1 MRTPSR
7 EVGALAGTVGHP
19 GCGPAARTLSRNA
32 PGASSAAECRD
43 AGGGSVTGP
52 SLRVLAN
59 LCWMVPGDVGGS
71 EEYASRLLAAVAGAG
86 DGIEVEVAAL
96 RGAVEAHREL
106 GAFRCHEAP
115 YGGRRRS
122 VRLALEST
130 WLARRSAGFDLV
142 HHFGGRLPERWTA
155 PAAVAVHDIQP
166 IDLPGNFS
174 AVKRRYLGWSVPRSV
189 RRCRLVTVPSQWV
202 ADRLTDRLGA
212 PPDRIAVVPSTWAPD
227 LGPPGLESPAE
238 GAGRSGAD
246 GQAGGEGGRER
257 PFVLY
262 PAVTHPHKNH
272 DRLIE
277 AHRLLRRRHPDV
289 ELVLTGSPGR
299 SHARVAG
306 LVGGGSGV
314 VHLGRVPADR
324 LHRLI
329 GAAAA
334 VAFPSRYEGFGLPV
348 LEAMHAGTPVV
359 AAAAAALPEVAGDG
373 AALVDPDDLDGW
385 VDALDEVLSGS
396 PETRKRVEQG
406 RVRALR
412 YAPSVAAA
420 RLTEAWRRTAG
431 A

>member
-1 MRTPSR
+1 MTDR
-7 EVGALAGTVGHP
+7 GI
-19 GCGPAARTLSRNA
+19 
-32 PGASSAAECRD
+32 
-43 AGGGSVTGP
+43 
-52 SLRVLAN
+52 RVLAN

-71 EEYASRLLAAVAGAG
+71 EEYASRLLAAVADAG
-86 DGIEVEVAAL
+86 TAGIEVEVAAL
-96 RGAVEAHREL
+96 RGAAEAHREL

-130 WLARRSAGFDLV
+130 WLARRSAGYDLV
-142 HHFGGRLPERWTA
+142 HHFGGRLPEWWTA

-174 AVKRRYLGWSVPRSV
+174 PVKRRYLGWSVPRSV

-202 ADRLTDRLGA
+202 ADRLIDRLGV
-212 PPDRIAVVPSTWAPD
+212 PPERVAVVSSTWATA
-227 LGPPGLESPAE
+227 PGLVGAESPAE
-238 GAGRSGAD
+238 GAGAGRIG
-246 GQAGGEGGRER
+246 AGGSAGEGEGRER

-272 DRLIE
+272 ELLIA
-277 AHRLLRRRHPDV
+277 AHRRLRRRHPDV

-306 LVGGGSGV
+306 LAGGAPGV

-329 GAAAA
+329 GAAVA

-359 AAAAAALPEVAGDG
+359 AAAVAALPEVAGDAG
-373 AALVDPDDLDGW
+373 AMVDPDDLDGW

-396 PETRKRVEQG
+396 PEARRRVERG
-406 RVRALR
+406 RARALR
-412 YAPSVAAA
+412 YAPAGAAA
-420 RLTEAWRRTAG
+420 RLTEAWRRAAG

>member
-1 MRTPSR
+1 MLGR
-7 EVGALAGTVGHP
+7 
-19 GCGPAARTLSRNA
+19 GPAARTLSGDG
-32 PGASSAAECRD
+32 PGFFGAAERRD
-43 AGGGSVTGP
+43 AGVGSVTGP

-86 DGIEVEVAAL
+86 EGIEVEVAAL

-106 GAFRCHEAP
+106 SAFRCHEAP

-130 WLARRSAGFDLV
+130 WLARRSAGFDLI
-142 HHFGGRLPERWTA
+142 HHLGGRLPERWTA

-166 IDLPGNFS
+166 LDLPGNFS
-174 AVKRRYLGWSVPRSV
+174 AAKRRYLGWSVPRSV

-212 PPDRIAVVPSTWAPD
+212 PPDRIAVVPSTWASD
-227 LGPPGLESPAE
+227 LGHPGPESPTE

-246 GQAGGEGGRER
+246 GQGEEGRER

-272 DRLIE
+272 ELLIA

-299 SHARVAG
+299 SEARVARLAADAPG
-306 LVGGGSGV
+306 IAR
-314 VHLGRVPADR
+314 LGRVPSAR

-359 AAAAAALPEVAGDG
+359 AADAAALPEVAGDG

-396 PETRKRVEQG
+396 PETRRRVE
-406 RVRALR
+406 RARERARR

-420 RLTEAWRRTAG
+420 RLTEAWRRAAG

>member
-7 EVGALAGTVGHP
+7 EGPGRNGASGRRPRRPGPGPLVTEPPVRVGHGPHP
-19 GCGPAARTLSRNA
+19 GGP
-32 PGASSAAECRD
+32 
-43 AGGGSVTGP
+43 V
-52 SLRVLAN
+52 RVLAN

-71 EEYASRLLAAVAGAG
+71 EEYASRLLAAVAAAGAA
-86 DGIEVEVAAL
+86 GIEVEVAAL
-96 RGAVEAHREL
+96 RGAASVHPEL
-106 GAFRCHEAP
+106 SAFRCHEAP

-155 PAAVAVHDIQP
+155 PASVTVHDIQP
-166 IDLPGNFS
+166 IEWPGNFS
-174 AVKRRYLGWSVPRSV
+174 AAKRRYLGWSVPRSV
-189 RRCRLVTVPSQWV
+189 RRCRLVAVPSQWV
-202 ADRLTDRLGA
+202 ADRLIDRLEA
-212 PPDRIAVVPSTWAPD
+212 PSERIAVVPPTWAPPR
-227 LGPPGLESPAE
+227 PPGAGSPAAE
-238 GAGRSGAD
+238 AV
-246 GQAGGEGGRER
+246 RER

-272 DRLIE
+272 ELLIA
-277 AHRLLRRRHPDV
+277 AHRLLRRRHPDA

-299 SHARVAG
+299 SHARVAALAG
-306 LVGGGSGV
+306 AEPGI

-348 LEAMHAGTPVV
+348 LEAMWAGTPVV
-359 AAAAAALPEVAGDG
+359 AAAAAALPEVAGDAG
-373 AALVDPDDLDGW
+373 ALVDPDDLAGW

-396 PETRKRVEQG
+396 PETRRRVERG
-406 RVRALR
+406 RVRARR
-412 YAPSVAAA
+412 YGPPRAAA
-420 RLTEAWRRTAG
+420 RLTEAWRRAAG

>member
-1 MRTPSR
+1 M
-7 EVGALAGTVGHP
+7 
-19 GCGPAARTLSRNA
+19 
-32 PGASSAAECRD
+32 
-43 AGGGSVTGP
+43 TGP
-52 SLRVLAN
+52 SVRVLAN

-71 EEYASRLLAAVAGAG
+71 EEYASRLLAAVADAA
-86 DGIEVEVAAL
+86 DAGIEVEVAAL
-96 RGAVEAHREL
+96 RGAAEAHPEL
-106 GAFRCHEAP
+106 SAFRLHEVP
-115 YGGRRRS
+115 YGGGRRS

-166 IDLPGNFS
+166 LDLPGNFS

-202 ADRLTDRLGA
+202 ADRLIDRLSV
-212 PPDRIAVVPSTWAPD
+212 PPERVVVVPSTWAPPRAPD
-227 LGPPGLESPAE
+227 GPPDADPA
-238 GAGRSGAD
+238 AGD
-246 GQAGGEGGRER
+246 GGRER

-272 DRLIE
+272 ELLIA
-277 AHRLLRRRHPDV
+277 AHGRLRRRHPDV

-306 LVGGGSGV
+306 LAGPGPGV

-334 VAFPSRYEGFGLPV
+334 MAFPSRYEGFGLPV

-359 AAAAAALPEVAGDG
+359 AAAAAALPEVTGDA
-373 AALVDPDDLDGW
+373 AALVDPDDADGW

-396 PETRKRVEQG
+396 PETRRRVERG
-406 RVRALR
+406 RVRARR
-412 YAPSVAAA
+412 YSPPRAAA
-420 RLTEAWRRTAG
+420 RLTEAWRRAAG

>member
-1 MRTPSR
+1 MTDRTFS
-7 EVGALAGTVGHP
+7 
-19 GCGPAARTLSRNA
+19 GPAEGRD
-32 PGASSAAECRD
+32 PGGD
-43 AGGGSVTGP
+43 SVTDRGI
-52 SLRVLAN
+52 RVLAN

-71 EEYASRLLAAVAGAG
+71 EEYASRLLAAVADAGAA
-86 DGIEVEVAAL
+86 GIEVEVAAL
-96 RGAVEAHREL
+96 RGAAETRREL

-130 WLARRSAGFDLV
+130 WLARRSAGYDLV

-202 ADRLTDRLGA
+202 ADRLTDRLGV
-212 PPDRIAVVPSTWAPD
+212 PPERVAVVSSTWAAA
-227 LGPPGLESPAE
+227 PGLVGAESAAGDA
-238 GAGRSGAD
+238 GAGRIG
-246 GQAGGEGGRER
+246 AGGSAGEGEGRER

-272 DRLIE
+272 ELLIA

-314 VHLGRVPADR
+314 AHLGRVPADR

-359 AAAAAALPEVAGDG
+359 AAAAAALPEVAGDTG
-373 AALVDPDDLDGW
+373 ALVDPDDLDGW

-396 PETRKRVEQG
+396 PEARRRVERG
-406 RVRALR
+406 RARALR
-412 YAPSVAAA
+412 YAPARAAA
-420 RLTEAWRRTAG
+420 RLTEAWRRA
-431 A
+431 AEA

>member
-1 MRTPSR
+1 MTDRTFS
-7 EVGALAGTVGHP
+7 
-19 GCGPAARTLSRNA
+19 GPAEGRD
-32 PGASSAAECRD
+32 PGGD
-43 AGGGSVTGP
+43 SVTDHGI
-52 SLRVLAN
+52 RVLAN

-71 EEYASRLLAAVAGAG
+71 EEYASRLLAAVADAGAA
-86 DGIEVEVAAL
+86 GIEVEVAAL
-96 RGAVEAHREL
+96 RGAAEARREL

-130 WLARRSAGFDLV
+130 WLARRSAGYDLV

-174 AVKRRYLGWSVPRSV
+174 AVKQRYLGWSVPRSV

-202 ADRLTDRLGA
+202 ADRLTDRLGV
-212 PPDRIAVVPSTWAPD
+212 PPERVAVVSSTWTTA
-227 LGPPGLESPAE
+227 PGLVGAESPAGE
-238 GAGRSGAD
+238 AGAGRIG
-246 GQAGGEGGRER
+246 AGGSVGEGEGRER

-272 DRLIE
+272 ELLIA
-277 AHRLLRRRHPDV
+277 AHRRLRRRHPDV

-314 VHLGRVPADR
+314 VHLGRVPADK

-359 AAAAAALPEVAGDG
+359 AAAAAALPEVAGDAG
-373 AALVDPDDLDGW
+373 AMVDPDDLDSW

-396 PETRKRVEQG
+396 PEARRRVERG

-412 YAPSVAAA
+412 YAPARAAA
-420 RLTEAWRRTAG
+420 RLTEAWRRAAG

>member
-1 MRTPSR
+1 MTDR
-7 EVGALAGTVGHP
+7 GI
-19 GCGPAARTLSRNA
+19 
-32 PGASSAAECRD
+32 
-43 AGGGSVTGP
+43 
-52 SLRVLAN
+52 RVLAN

-71 EEYASRLLAAVAGAG
+71 EEYASRLLAAVADAGAA
-86 DGIEVEVAAL
+86 GIEVEVAAL
-96 RGAVEAHREL
+96 RGAAEARREL

-130 WLARRSAGFDLV
+130 WLARRSAGYDLV

-202 ADRLTDRLGA
+202 ADRLTDRLGV
-212 PPDRIAVVPSTWAPD
+212 PPERVAVVSSTWAAA
-227 LGPPGLESPAE
+227 PGLVGAESPAGE
-238 GAGRSGAD
+238 AGAGRIG
-246 GQAGGEGGRER
+246 AGGSAGEGEGRER

-272 DRLIE
+272 ELLIA

-314 VHLGRVPADR
+314 AHLGRVPAGR

-359 AAAAAALPEVAGDG
+359 AAAAAALPEVAGDAG
-373 AALVDPDDLDGW
+373 ALVDPDDLDGW

-396 PETRKRVEQG
+396 PEARGRVERG
-406 RVRALR
+406 RARALR
-412 YAPSVAAA
+412 YAPARAAA
-420 RLTEAWRRTAG
+420 RLIEAWRRA
-431 A
+431 AEA